1 MQSGNTSFE
10 CRVVSIYSELQVILE
25 LLELR
30 EVEVARAMLRQ
41 TELML
46 SMKQEQPGWFDLLA
60 NYSGFGKGSLS

>member
-1 MQSGNTSFE
+1 MNRLKLSFSSA
-10 CRVVSIYSELQVILE
+10 VQFKVALVFAMSYAPAQVILE

-46 SMKQEQPGWFDLLA
+46 SMKQEQPGTNA
-60 NYSGFGKGSLS
+60 N